1 MVPTRAR
8 CSTKKGSARICT
20 KNCVNQPSAKQQT
33 ASMICLDMFGPSVLF
48 CCAATGCDGAK
59 VSLATLRNTLQS
71 YADSGIL
78 RTCWQMLAS
87 PTQKEAS
94 ALYCS
99 HAMQQALFTLLAG
112 CEGVSS
118 GSVTL
123 FVSCEDL
130 WPRLQ
135 GGCISGRLR
144 PTHLLAQ
151 VDDSKTMGY
160 VLTGRL
166 LFWSSFIK
174 FWSLKWVFV
183 SADFLQTL

>member
-1 MVPTRAR
+1 MLGHVWTF
-8 CSTKKGSARICT
+8 SA
-20 KNCVNQPSAKQQT
+20 V
-33 ASMICLDMFGPSVLF
+33 

-71 YADSGIL
+71 YADSGIF

-87 PTQKEAS
+87 PTQKEAC
-94 ALYCS
+94 ALYFR
-99 HAMQQALFTLLAG
+99 AMQQALFTLLAG

-123 FVSCEDL
+123 FVSCEATE
-130 WPRLQ
+130 WSRLQ

-144 PTHLLAQ
+144 PTHLVAQ

-166 LFWSSFIK
+166 LFWSCSCAEIDGRE
-174 FWSLKWVFV
+174 VIH
-183 SADFLQTL
+183 